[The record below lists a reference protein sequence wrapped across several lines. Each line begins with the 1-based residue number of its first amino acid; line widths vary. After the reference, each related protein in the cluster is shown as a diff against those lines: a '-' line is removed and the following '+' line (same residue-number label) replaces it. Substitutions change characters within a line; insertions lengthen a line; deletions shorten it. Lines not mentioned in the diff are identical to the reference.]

1 MLQNFIDIIAAPVA
15 VIARLRAKPSVW
27 LPFVL
32 MIALQMSITLG
43 YFAHND
49 IGFIRDQAIAQQVQ
63 SREMTREQRQQIE
76 QAIGKLALGALSGIS
91 LAALVIII
99 PVVLC
104 LNAWYLSFM
113 GKFSFTEL
121 SFKHWLSLLC
131 WTSIPALFAV
141 LAAWVVLLTND
152 NGQVSQLE
160 LQPLSIASLLGY
172 SLKSQ
177 TLQSFNL
184 AQLWSLG
191 LLALAYSKWTK
202 TGLFKSILITTAPY
216 IVIYGAIAYFTL

>member
-15 VIARLRAKPSVW
+15 VIARLRDKPSVW

-32 MIALQMSITLG
+32 LITLQMSITLG

-76 QAIGKLALGALSGIS
+76 QALGKLGLGALSGIS
-91 LAALVIII
+91 LAALLIII

-104 LNAWYLSFM
+104 VNAWYLSFM

-131 WTSIPALFAV
+131 WTSIPALFAA
-141 LAAWVVLLTND
+141 LAAWLVLLTND

-177 TLQSFNL
+177 TLQSLNL

-191 LLALAYSKWTK
+191 LLALGYSNWTK
-202 TGLFKSILITTAPY
+202 AGLFKSILITTAPY

>member
-15 VIARLRAKPSVW
+15 VIARLRDTPSVW

-49 IGFIRDQAIAQQVQ
+49 IGFIRDQSIAQQVQ

-76 QAIGKLALGALSGIS
+76 QAIGKLGLGALSGIS

-202 TGLFKSILITTAPY
+202 AGLFKSILITTAPY